1 MDQIALPDAWLMS
14 DGVCLETARTL
25 LHWAGYY
32 LAHAS
37 ATRTT
42 RRASYDL
49 SIATD
54 SAREALAE
62 RQVPES
68 RRAQQTLF

>member
-1 MDQIALPDAWLMS
+1 MDRIELPDADRLS
-14 DGVCLETARTL
+14 DAARLEIARTL
-25 LHWAGYY
+25 MHWAGYY
-32 LAHAS
+32 LAHAT

-49 SIATD
+49 SIAMD

-68 RRAQQTLF
+68 RRAQQVLL